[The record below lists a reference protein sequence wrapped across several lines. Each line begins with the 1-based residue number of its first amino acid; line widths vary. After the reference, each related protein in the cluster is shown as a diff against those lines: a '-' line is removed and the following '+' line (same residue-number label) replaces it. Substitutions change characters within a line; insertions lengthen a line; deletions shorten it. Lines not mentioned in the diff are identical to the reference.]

1 MTPVPPT
8 ITIAELR
15 AQLTAG
21 AISAAELLDV
31 HLARITADPGLNAV
45 VVYNPAAH
53 AAAAESD
60 RRLTAGTA
68 RPLEGIPFTV
78 KDSFMVAGLTV
89 AAGSPAF
96 ADLEARWDAFSVAR
110 LRAAGA
116 VLIGKTTMPPLA
128 DGGMQR
134 GLYGRA
140 ESPFNRDF
148 LAAAYASGSSNGSG
162 VAVAASLCQFGL
174 GEETVSSG
182 RSPASNNGIVAYT
195 PSRGLIS
202 LRGNWPL
209 FPTRDVVVPHT
220 KSVADLLEVLN
231 VLVADDP
238 ETRGD
243 FWRLQTAV
251 PLPRPSEWRPA
262 DFRVIGRPGMLAGAR
277 LAVPSRYLGA
287 DPLIEVHPDVRALW
301 EDTRA
306 RLEAAG
312 ATVVETDFPLIDE
325 YEGTSPTHER
335 LAEAADLPSGWME
348 HEFTT
353 LPAFGWDDFL
363 RANGDPALDSLV
375 KADPAL
381 LFPLPAGALPDRYP
395 EVADNLNRYDDIVA
409 VARAHPSGIDVTAI
423 PGFAAALGELE
434 DLRVRL
440 LEDWLDDEGFDA
452 VVFPANA
459 DVGGADADRD
469 PASADLAWR
478 NGTHYS
484 NGNLALRHLGV
495 PTVTTSMGTMASTGM
510 PVGVTFAGAAYT
522 DATLLGLAWDF
533 ERVRGPR
540 PLPPVGEHWEFAAGT
555 EPTA

>member
-15 AQLTAG
+15 ERLTSG
-21 AISAAELLDV
+21 AMSAVDLLEI
-31 HLARITADPGLNAV
+31 HLARVAAHPELNAV
-45 VVYNPAAH
+45 VVREPSARAC
-53 AAAAESD
+53 AEESD
-60 RRLTAGTA
+60 RRLAAGTA

-89 AAGSPAF
+89 ASGSPAF
-96 ADLEARWDAFSVAR
+96 ADLIAQWDAFSVTR
-110 LRAAGA
+110 LRDAGA
-116 VLIGKTTMPPLA
+116 VLIGKTTMPPMA

-140 ESPFNRDF
+140 ESPFNPDF
-148 LAAAYASGSSNGSG
+148 LPAAYASGSSNGSG

-220 KSVADLLEVLN
+220 KSVTDLLEVLN
-231 VLVADDP
+231 VLVTDDP

-243 FWRLQTAV
+243 FWRFQSDV

-262 DFRVIGRPGMLAGAR
+262 DFRTIGRPGMLAGAR
-277 LAVPSRYLGA
+277 LAAPRRYLGS
-287 DPLIEVHPDVRALW
+287 DPHIEIHPDVRALW
-301 EDTRA
+301 EDTRV

-325 YEGTSPTHER
+325 YEGSSPTHER
-335 LAEAADLPSGWME
+335 LAEVADLPRDWMV

-363 RANGDPALDSLV
+363 RANGDPTLDRLLE
-375 KADPAL
+375 ADPAQ

-395 EVADNLNRYDDIVA
+395 EVADNLNRYDDILA
-409 VARAHPSGIDVTAI
+409 VARANPSGIDITAI

-459 DVGGADADRD
+459 DVGRADADRD

-495 PTVTTSMGTMASTGM
+495 PTVTTAMGTMATTRM

-540 PLPPVGEHWEFAAGT
+540 PLPPVDEHWEVTAGT